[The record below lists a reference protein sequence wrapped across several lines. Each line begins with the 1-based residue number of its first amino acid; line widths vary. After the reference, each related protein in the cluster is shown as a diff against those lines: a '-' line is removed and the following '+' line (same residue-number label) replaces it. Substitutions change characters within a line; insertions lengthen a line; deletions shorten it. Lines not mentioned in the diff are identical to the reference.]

1 MIHSSIEIY
10 ILRLMFHILPRHKAS
25 YIWILGLM
33 SGFNLLLSSSTLN
46 FWLATNKIDKAIL
59 GLFSIVS
66 LPYALNF
73 LWAPLIDRFI
83 RTYKGKILSI
93 LIIYSCLA
101 LSLLTISCIN
111 PNLDLYLFSINALV
125 ISFISATGDV
135 ILGGIRSDLLEAK
148 EHGPAGG
155 IYTLGYRI
163 GMLLSGSLAIYIS
176 NFLSWPFI
184 YRISCINIAILA
196 ILLCYYA
203 RYYQTKDNIQ
213 SKVIY
218 TDNKS
223 ILNLFN
229 HLGGVKILIT
239 ILTFLIIYKF
249 SDNLISQMLNIFLLE
264 LGFNA
269 FDIATTG
276 KLWGTIGTIIGSS
289 LASIIMARISISK
302 SLLYFGLL
310 HSLAHLF
317 LIIQY
322 IVGKNYILFFVT
334 TSVESITGGMS
345 MSAYMALITGL
356 CRGRYK
362 ATQYSLLTSMMGMS
376 RSVLP
381 IISGFLV
388 NAYGWSVFF
397 AITTPS
403 FDSRS

>member
-1 MIHSSIEIY
+1 
-10 ILRLMFHILPRHKAS
+10 MFHILSRHKAS

-66 LPYALNF
+66 MPYAINF
-73 LWAPLIDRFI
+73 LWAPLIDKFI
-83 RTYKGKILSI
+83 RTYKGKISSVI
-93 LIIYSCLA
+93 IIYSCLIS
-101 LSLLTISCIN
+101 SLLAISFIDPKLN
-111 PNLDLYLFSINALV
+111 LYLFAVNALV
-125 ISFISATGDV
+125 ISFFSATGDI

-155 IYTLGYRI
+155 VYNFGYRI
-163 GMLLSGSLAIYIS
+163 GMVISGSVSIYLS

-184 YRISCINIAILA
+184 YRISCINIAILS
-196 ILLCYYA
+196 ILLCYYVK
-203 RYYQTKDNIQ
+203 YYKTKDNSY

-289 LASIIMARISISK
+289 LAGIIMARISISK

-362 ATQYSLLTSMMGMS
+362 ATQYSLLTSMMGVS
-376 RSVLP
+376 RSLLP

-388 NAYGWSVFF
+388 NAYGWSIFF
-397 AITTPS
+397 AITTIMIIPS
-403 FDSRS
+403 LCLIPYFSKLTDKE